1 MPFLKIYLLGS
12 PRIEQ
17 ENRTVDLPRRK
28 AQALLF
34 YLAMTGGPQQ
44 RATLATLLWPES
56 DQQRA
61 HGSLRRHLSE
71 LNLALG
77 GNWIAADHDTIALA
91 RPADL
96 WVDVIEFQHLL
107 ASCQHHDHAAS
118 AVCPACIQPLTAAV
132 ALYRADFLAGF
143 TLPDAPAF
151 DEWQFFQSEGLRQS
165 YATALEQ
172 LVQAHLAQ
180 AEAEAAIPYA
190 RQWLNLD
197 PLHEPAHRQLM
208 HLYVA
213 TGQLRA
219 ALRQYEVCV
228 QTLHEELDV
237 PPAAATTALYN
248 QIRQGGVN
256 PISSKRRSEPVT
268 ARVARHHLPAA
279 TTPFIGRV
287 KEMSELTNLCRD
299 ATRRLITILGPGG
312 IGKTR
317 LALAVAAQLVDDPA
331 YGIFFV
337 PLAQLS
343 DPAHMIP
350 TIAAALD
357 LQFQAD
363 GRSAH
368 QQLFDYLQ
376 QKQLLLVLDNFE
388 HLLEG
393 VELVQEL
400 LQSCPALCLL
410 VTSRERLQLSG
421 ETLFTLGSLHFPT
434 WETPQ
439 SSQVYDAVQL
449 FIATAQ
455 RVRPHQTLHADE
467 MQYIARICRL
477 VGGMPLGIILAAA
490 WVEVLSPAEIAAEL
504 TQGFDWLETELRD
517 LPERQRSMRAVL
529 AYSWQRLTAAEQ
541 AVFMQLTLFRGGFTR
556 AAAQTVAGAALPVLA
571 RLVDKS
577 FVQRTA
583 DARYD
588 IHELLRQYAE
598 QQWQAAGAYATA
610 QAAHGAYY
618 LHFLQQ
624 CAVGMAGAEQLP
636 IILQLE
642 ADFENIRAA
651 WQWAV
656 QTRNYGLVDAALDG
670 LFRWFWLRRSRQ
682 QEGLALLYL
691 AHQQWTPA
699 TGQTAPP
706 VWGRILARMMEQQ
719 GPWLVAPT
727 MVRER
732 VAQALALAQQ
742 QANHAEIT
750 FCRWVLGLVIVS
762 ENRMAER
769 KKDLRLALYPYEQC
783 IDAWRASEDQFWL
796 GQALENLG
804 HTYRLLNQCDRAIPP
819 LQESLALRRTQADLF
834 GCARSLREIA
844 WVRFI
849 QGLEHG
855 TLDAAQAAY
864 ALQSELGDQQGMA
877 DSRFFLALC
886 SLCCGDWLHAKELL
900 HLARHFAEE
909 TNNALYRRWTARA
922 LSMATC
928 MEADVRHRQSDFCS
942 FPNHFTAF
950 TTRVCHVLFS
960 IDTPAVYLVNVQ
972 ELLRLAATELEIAVC
987 LLFRADLLARAGE
1000 HPRAVKLLALA
1011 FRYPAVAEGWLGHLP
1026 ELVAMQQDLRNHL
1039 PPADFAAAWAQ
1050 GQALDLQATAA
1061 ELPALLA
1068 RAHESLHMPN
1078 E

>member
-17 ENRTVDLPRRK
+17 KNRAVDLSRRK
-28 AQALLF
+28 VQALLF
-34 YLAMTGGPQQ
+34 YLAMTAGPQQ
-44 RATLATLLWPES
+44 RATLAALLWPES

-61 HGSLRRHLSE
+61 YGSLRRHLSE
-71 LNLALG
+71 LNMALG
-77 GNWIAADHDTIALA
+77 GNWMAADHDTIALA
-91 RPADL
+91 RPAAL

-107 ASCQHHDHAAS
+107 AACQQHDHAAS

-165 YATALEQ
+165 YATVLEQ

-180 AEAEAAIPYA
+180 AEAEVAIPYA
-190 RQWLNLD
+190 RRWLNLD
-197 PLHEPAHRQLM
+197 PCHEPAHRQLM
-208 HLYVA
+208 HLYAA
-213 TGQLRA
+213 TGQLSA
-219 ALRQYEVCV
+219 ALRQYEVCA
-228 QTLHEELDV
+228 QSLRAELDV
-237 PPAAATTALYN
+237 PPAIETTALYH

-256 PISSKRRSEPVT
+256 AGNSKRRSEPVT
-268 ARVARHHLPAA
+268 ARVARHNLPAA

-287 KEMSELTNLCRD
+287 KELSELTNLCRD
-299 ATRRLITILGPGG
+299 TTRRLITILGPGG

-317 LALAVAAQLVDDPA
+317 LALAVAADLVDDPA
-331 YGIFFV
+331 HGIFFV

-343 DPAHMIP
+343 DPAHMVP

-363 GRSAH
+363 GRTAH
-368 QQLFDYLQ
+368 QQLLDYLQ

-400 LQSCPALCLL
+400 LQSCPALRLL
-410 VTSRERLQLSG
+410 VTSRERLHLSG
-421 ETLFTLGSLHFPT
+421 ETLFTLGNLSFPT
-434 WETPQ
+434 WETPASIQ
-439 SSQVYDAVQL
+439 AYDAVQL
-449 FIATAQ
+449 FIETAG
-455 RVRPHQTLHADE
+455 RVRPHQTWHADE

-490 WVEVLSPAEIAAEL
+490 WVEVLSLAEIAAEL
-504 TQGFDWLETELRD
+504 TQGFDWLEMEFRD

-541 AVFMQLTLFRGGFTR
+541 AVFMRLTLFRGGFTR
-556 AAAQTVAGAALPVLA
+556 GAAQAVAGAALPVLA
-571 RLVDKS
+571 RMVDKS
-577 FVQRTA
+577 FVQRGVGG
-583 DARYD
+583 RYD
-588 IHELLRQYAE
+588 IHELVRQYAE
-598 QQWQAAGAYATA
+598 RQLQAAGTYATA

-618 LHFLQQ
+618 LNFLQQ
-624 CAVGMAGAEQLP
+624 CEAGMAGAEQLP

-656 QTRNYGLVDAALDG
+656 QTHNYALVDAALDG

-682 QEGLALLYL
+682 HEGLALLHL
-691 AHQQWTPA
+691 AHQQWAPA
-699 TGQTAPP
+699 AGQTPPP
-706 VWGRILARMMEQQ
+706 VWGRILVRLLEQQ
-719 GPWLVAPT
+719 GPWLIAPT

-732 VAQALALAQQ
+732 VVQALALAQQ
-742 QANHAEIT
+742 HANQAEIT
-750 FCRWVLGLVIVS
+750 FCTWVLGLVIVS

-783 IDAWRASEDQFWL
+783 IDVWRANEDPFWL

-804 HTYRLLNQCDRAIPP
+804 HTYRLLTQCDRALPY
-819 LQESLALRRTQADLF
+819 LQESLALRSTQADLF
-834 GCARSLREIA
+834 GRARSLREIA
-844 WVRFI
+844 WVRFV
-849 QGLEHG
+849 QGLEHE

-886 SLCCGDWLHAKELL
+886 LLCCGDWPRAKELL

-909 TNNALYRRWTARA
+909 TNNTLYRRWTARA
-922 LSMATC
+922 LSIATC
-928 MEADVRHRQSDFCS
+928 MEADARHHQSDSCS

-950 TTRVCHVLFS
+950 TTRLCHVLFS

-987 LLFRADLLARAGE
+987 LLFSADLLARAGE
-1000 HPRAVKLLALA
+1000 HPRAVKLLGLA
-1011 FRYPAVAEGWLGHLP
+1011 FCYPAVAEGWLGHFP

-1039 PPADFAAAWAQ
+1039 PSADFAAAWAQ

-1061 ELPALLA
+1061 ELSVL
-1068 RAHESLHMPN
+1068 
-1078 E
+1078 